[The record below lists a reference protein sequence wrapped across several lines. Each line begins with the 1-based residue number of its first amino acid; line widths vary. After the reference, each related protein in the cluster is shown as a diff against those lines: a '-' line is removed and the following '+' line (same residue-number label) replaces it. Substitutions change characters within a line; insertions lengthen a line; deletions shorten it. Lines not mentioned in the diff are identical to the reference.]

1 MDIPKSLESTA
12 ITRARTPTSFV
23 GTPAVAVPGDAAV
36 AELGDA
42 AVAVPGD
49 VAVAVPGDVE
59 AFPRTGGVI
68 RIFLFTGTVPGT
80 W

>member
-1 MDIPKSLESTA
+1 MGIPKSLESTA

-23 GTPAVAVPGDAAV
+23 GTPAAAV
-36 AELGDA
+36 L
-42 AVAVPGD
+42 GD
-49 VAVAVPGDVE
+49 VAAAALGDVAAAVLGDVE

-68 RIFLFTGTVPGT
+68 RIFLFTGTVPGI